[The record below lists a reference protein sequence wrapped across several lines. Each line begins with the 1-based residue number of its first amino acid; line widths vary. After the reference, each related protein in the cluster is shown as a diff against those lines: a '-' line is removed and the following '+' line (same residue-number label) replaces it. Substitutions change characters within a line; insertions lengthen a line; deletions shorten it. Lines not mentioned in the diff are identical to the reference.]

1 MTPSCSLIR
10 GSLTFTLSVFPL
22 PGLSE
27 WFGLAL
33 DFTRLLS
40 YASLPSACAGW
51 ELTWTLVR
59 DAATQPRLLNR
70 SDFVSRRCAVVIL
83 EKPSQALAASDDS
96 NLLADLRT
104 RLQDPVIQSLVRS
117 FAMIMK

>member
-70 SDFVSRRCAVVIL
+70 SDFVSRRFAMVIL
-83 EKPSQALAASDDS
+83 EKPTQALAAGDDA
-96 NLLADLRT
+96 NLLACLWPG
-104 RLQDPVIQSLVRS
+104 LQDLVIKPLMRS
-117 FAMIMK
+117 FAVIMN

>member
-70 SDFVSRRCAVVIL
+70 SDFVSRRCTMVIFQN
-83 EKPSQALAASDDS
+83 PAQALAAGDDT
-96 NLLADLRT
+96 NLLAGLRT
-104 RLQDPVIQSLVRS
+104 RLQDLVVHSLMRS
-117 FAMIMK
+117 FAMIVK